1 MTLLLDTHTLL
12 WWLTGDRK
20 LSKPA
25 RAAIQSEGCLVSAV
39 SLWEIAIKRSLGR
52 LDADTTEVFEE
63 VRLSDGFTWLPVKP
77 QHVLP
82 VMQLP
87 NNHKDPFNRL
97 LVCQAMYERATLV
110 SRDPALRLY
119 DVKVLW

>member
-25 RAAIQSEGCLVSAV
+25 RAAIRSEGCLVSAV

-52 LDADTTEVFEE
+52 LDADTTEVFED

-87 NNHKDPFNRL
+87 NHRKDPFDRL

>member
-1 MTLLLDTHTLL
+1 M
-12 WWLTGDRK
+12 
-20 LSKPA
+20 
-25 RAAIQSEGCLVSAV
+25 SAV

-63 VRLSDGFTWLPVKP
+63 VRLSDGFAWLPVKP

-87 NNHKDPFNRL
+87 NHHKDPFDRL

-119 DVKVLW
+119 DVQVLW

>member
-1 MTLLLDTHTLL
+1 MSLLLDTHTLL

-25 RAAIQSEGCLVSAV
+25 RAAIRSEGCLVSAV

-63 VRLSDGFTWLPVKP
+63 VRLSDGFAWLPVKP

-87 NNHKDPFNRL
+87 NHHKDPFDRL

-119 DVKVLW
+119 DVQVLW